1 MNNHYKPAFRKMVKR
16 LKKYFIFPA
25 VCPDLTNPHAN
36 VGIKMK
42 TFLPFYIKKA
52 GKRKKGGSKNDKA
65 QF

>member
-1 MNNHYKPAFRKMVKR
+1 MVKR

-52 GKRKKGGSKNDKA
+52 GKRKKGIKK
-65 QF
+65 